1 MGHWYSRPATLIDVK
16 EMEERLQGRMLFTLN
31 ELMDVKREI
40 EICKLLI
47 RNDEQRNIRRK
58 YARTVRIVTP
68 TDGDSPSK

>member
-1 MGHWYSRPATLIDVK
+1 MGHWYSRQATAKDVK
-16 EMEERLQGRMLFTLN
+16 EIEERLQGRMLYTLN

-40 EICKLLI
+40 QICKLLI